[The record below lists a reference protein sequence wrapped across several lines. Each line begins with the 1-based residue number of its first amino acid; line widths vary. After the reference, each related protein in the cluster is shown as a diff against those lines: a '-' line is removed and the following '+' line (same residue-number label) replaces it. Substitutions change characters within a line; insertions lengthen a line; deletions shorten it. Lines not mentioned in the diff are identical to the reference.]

1 MKVRQLSCVVG
12 FFPNVERVFQN
23 LVCGFFVMEE
33 SVKCSKKAQNVLG
46 SLLLTRDPYSA
57 HLTAGTLPLGA
68 DEFIPSLKTGPK
80 QQIKLHA
87 HWKKC

>member
-1 MKVRQLSCVVG
+1 MLKEFFKILSVD
-12 FFPNVERVFQN
+12 
-23 LVCGFFVMEE
+23 FFVMEE
-33 SVKCSKKAQNVLG
+33 TVKCSKKVQNVLG
-46 SLLLTRDPYSA
+46 SLLLTQDPYSA

-87 HWKKC
+87 HWKKR